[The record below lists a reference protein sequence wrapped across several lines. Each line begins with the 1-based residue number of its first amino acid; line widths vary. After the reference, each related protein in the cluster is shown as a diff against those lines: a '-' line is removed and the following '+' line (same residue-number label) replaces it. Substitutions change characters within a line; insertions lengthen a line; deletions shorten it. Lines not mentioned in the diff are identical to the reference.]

1 MDIHDSAGLDSY
13 LKKVFT
19 HDMEK
24 NKGVKPPPHKF
35 EEIITNIEMR
45 RGKRRLKTLAKKSL
59 ITCAIVFLVF
69 TSLYLVY
76 PEEVTSAGRKVI
88 HSFTFM
94 FTDKSNEDSEGHWYL
109 DEGDPAVIKKLY
121 RATEEAPFPVKLPAY
136 LPEGSELVEVA
147 VEIDEDRFI
156 LELYFEH
163 SNINFSI
170 VQMEAPGSGF
180 VAILSDFDMEH
191 TTDILIN
198 DKYKGVMAYK
208 ENSSSLSFIGENN
221 VKYLLSGRL
230 PEEEMMEIA
239 GSFRNII
246 N

>member
-35 EEIITNIEMR
+35 EEIITNIEVR

-94 FTDKSNEDSEGHWYL
+94 FTDKSNEHSEGHWYL

-136 LPEGSELVEVA
+136 LPEGSELVEV
-147 VEIDEDRFI
+147 VIERDENRFVLI
-156 LELYFEH
+156 LYIYH
-163 SNINFSI
+163 YQDSI
-170 VQMEAPGSGF
+170 TIFQMEAPGSGF

-198 DKYKGVMAYK
+198 DKHKGVMAYK
-208 ENSSSLSFIGENN
+208 ENSSYLSFIGENN
-221 VKYLLSGRL
+221 VKYIISGQL
-230 PEEEMMEIA
+230 PEEELMEIA
-239 GSFRNII
+239 GSFRTII